1 MNSLTLWQLTDQYLQ
16 ALQVLTSDDDIP
28 PEVVRDTLDALEGSL
43 AVKATNVASYVSML
57 DTNADAI
64 GAEINRLKAM
74 QARVER
80 HAQRLR
86 EYLKENMLRSGIAK
100 IEATQA
106 PFFHLSIRKN
116 PPKVVIDNE
125 SLVPDEF
132 VRTKIVT
139 EIAKNEI
146 KYAIQAGQDVP
157 GAHLEQT
164 ERLEIK

>member
-1 MNSLTLWQLTDQYLQ
+1 M
-16 ALQVLTSDDDIP
+16 
-28 PEVVRDTLDALEGSL
+28 
-43 AVKATNVASYVSML
+43 
-57 DTNADAI
+57 
-64 GAEINRLKAM
+64 M
-74 QARVER
+74 QQRVEA
-80 HAQRLR
+80 HAAKLR
-86 EYLKENMLRSGIAK
+86 DYLRDNMIRSGITK

-106 PFFHLSIRKN
+106 PFFRLAIRKN

-139 EIAKNEI
+139 ELAKNEI
-146 KYAIQAGQDVP
+146 KYAIQAGRDVP